1 MLATTDMPVM
11 KNRRLVALI
20 AAVFLAA
27 SLALAMIGNS
37 WTASAAPDSSTSV
50 VAQEEI
56 IAGPSWTFSARIVS
70 PAFVPIL
77 PPTTVR

>member
-1 MLATTDMPVM
+1 MLTTTAMPLL

-20 AAVFLAA
+20 AAAFLAA

-37 WTASAAPDSSTSV
+37 WTVNAAPDSSTSV

-56 IAGPSWTFSARIVS
+56 IAGPSWTFSARVVS
-70 PAFVPIL
+70 PVSVPIL
-77 PPTTVR
+77 PPTVVR